1 MDAKVKALLEEEIKT
16 EIDSLEDMEF
26 GSEEHKVAVDTVA
39 KLLDKLNDMERIE
52 SEYLEKSESRTVETD
67 LKIEQMEEEKKD
79 RIIKNCLMALGTL
92 SSIGL
97 TIWGTNK
104 TLKFEETGTVT
115 TMAGRAFIQKLF
127 PKK

>member
-1 MDAKVKALLEEEIKT
+1 MGVKKLLEKEIEAGFEKLKN
-16 EIDSLEDMEF
+16 LEA
-26 GSEEHKVAVDTVA
+26 GSEEYEQTVNSIG
-39 KLLDKLNDMERIE
+39 KLLDKYNDMDRNEND
-52 SEYLEKSESRTVETD
+52 YLEKSAK
-67 LKIEQMEEEKKD
+67 LEQMVDEKRD
-79 RIIKNCLMALGTL
+79 RIIKNCLTGF
-92 SSIGL
+92 SVISGIGL